1 MLETRDLTK
10 VYDNTILAVNKLNLK
25 VNPGEIYV
33 VLGANGAGKSTTISM
48 LLNFIDPTSGTAL
61 VNDIEIPKFPLEAKK
76 HLAYVSE
83 NVELY
88 RNFTA
93 RQNLEFFAKLGGRK
107 KITREELDET
117 LARVGLPEDAFKRRV
132 KTFSKGMRQRLGIAI
147 AIIKGADAV
156 LLDEPTSGLDPKGGA
171 DFLNL
176 LRELRSEGKAIFMS
190 THDIFR
196 AKEIADRIGI
206 LVGGNLVRELTRPRN
221 RSRGPRTVIPPL
233 RSRIRIGRRGCIDAG
248 FDVQTGAQSISL
260 VDTQFS
266 LSNELSAPMVTSGG
280 RTRLVTI

>member
-10 VYDNTILAVNKLNLK
+10 VYDGTILAVNKLNVK
-25 VNPGEIYV
+25 VDPGEIYV

-93 RQNLEFFAKLGGRK
+93 WQNLEFFAKLGGRK
-107 KITREELDET
+107 KVTREELDGT
-117 LARVGLPEDAFKRRV
+117 LARVGLPEESFKRRV

-147 AIIKGADAV
+147 ALVKGADAV

-176 LRELRSEGKAIFMS
+176 LRELKSEGKAIFMS

-206 LVGGNLVRELTRPRN
+206 LVGGNLVRELTRQEIE
-221 RSRGPRTVIPPL
+221 TEDLEPL
-233 RSRIRIGRRGCIDAG
+233 YLRYVAG
-248 FDVQTGAQSISL
+248 YES
-260 VDTQFS
+260 DT
-266 LSNELSAPMVTSGG
+266 EEVA
-280 RTRLVTI
+280 

>member
-10 VYDNTILAVNKLNLK
+10 VYDNTILAVNKLNVK
-25 VNPGEIYV
+25 VDAGEIYV
-33 VLGANGAGKSTTISM
+33 VLGANGAGKSTTIAM

-93 RQNLEFFAKLGGRK
+93 RQNLEFFTKLGGK
-107 KITREELDET
+107 KKVTRDELDAT
-117 LARVGLPEDAFKRRV
+117 LARVGLPEESFKRRV

-147 AIIKGADAV
+147 AIMKGADAV

-176 LRELRSEGKAIFMS
+176 LRELKSEKKAIFMS

-206 LVGGNLVRELTRPRN
+206 LVGGNLVRELTRHEIE
-221 RSRGPRTVIPPL
+221 TEDLEALYL
-233 RSRIRIGRRGCIDAG
+233 RYVAG
-248 FDVQTGAQSISL
+248 YESETEEVA
-260 VDTQFS
+260 
-266 LSNELSAPMVTSGG
+266 
-280 RTRLVTI
+280 

>member
-10 VYDNTILAVNKLNLK
+10 VYDNTILAVNELNLK
-25 VNPGEIYV
+25 IEPGEIYV
-33 VLGANGAGKSTTISM
+33 ILGANGAGKSTTISM

-93 RQNLEFFAKLGGRK
+93 RQNLEFFTKLGGK
-107 KITREELDET
+107 TKVTRDELDAT
-117 LARVGLPEDAFKRRV
+117 LARVGLPEESFKRRV

-147 AIIKGADAV
+147 AIMKGADAV

-176 LRELRSEGKAIFMS
+176 LRELKSERKAIFMS

-206 LVGGNLVRELTRPRN
+206 LVQGSLVREL
-221 RSRGPRTVIPPL
+221 SRQEIESEDLEALYL
-233 RSRIRIGRRGCIDAG
+233 RYVAG
-248 FDVQTGAQSISL
+248 YESEEEVA
-260 VDTQFS
+260 
-266 LSNELSAPMVTSGG
+266 
-280 RTRLVTI
+280 

>member
-10 VYDNTILAVNKLNLK
+10 VYDNTIRAVNELNLK
-25 VNPGEIYV
+25 IDRGEIYV
-33 VLGANGAGKSTTISM
+33 ILGANGAGKSTTISM
-48 LLNFIDPTSGTAL
+48 LLNFIDPTSGTAF

-93 RQNLEFFAKLGGRK
+93 RQNLEFFTKLGGK
-107 KITREELDET
+107 KKVTRDELDAT
-117 LARVGLPEDAFKRRV
+117 LARVGLPEESFKRRV

-147 AIIKGADAV
+147 AIMKGADAV

-206 LVGGNLVRELTRPRN
+206 LVGGNLVRELPRQEIE
-221 RSRGPRTVIPPL
+221 SEDLEALYL
-233 RSRIRIGRRGCIDAG
+233 RYVAG
-248 FDVQTGAQSISL
+248 YESEEEVA
-260 VDTQFS
+260 
-266 LSNELSAPMVTSGG
+266 
-280 RTRLVTI
+280 

>member
-10 VYDNTILAVNKLNLK
+10 VYDNTILAVNELNLK
-25 VNPGEIYV
+25 IESGEIYV
-33 VLGANGAGKSTTISM
+33 ILGANGAGKSTTISM

-93 RQNLEFFAKLGGRK
+93 RQNLEFFTKLGGK
-107 KITREELDET
+107 TKVTRDELDAT
-117 LARVGLPEDAFKRRV
+117 LARVGLPEESFKRRV

-147 AIIKGADAV
+147 AIMKGADAV

-176 LRELRSEGKAIFMS
+176 LRELKSEGKAIFMS

-206 LVGGNLVRELTRPRN
+206 LVQGSLVREL
-221 RSRGPRTVIPPL
+221 SRQEIESEDLEALYL
-233 RSRIRIGRRGCIDAG
+233 RYVAG
-248 FDVQTGAQSISL
+248 YESEEEVA
-260 VDTQFS
+260 
-266 LSNELSAPMVTSGG
+266 
-280 RTRLVTI
+280 

>member
-10 VYDNTILAVNKLNLK
+10 VYDNTIRAVNELNLK
-25 VNPGEIYV
+25 IERGEIYV
-33 VLGANGAGKSTTISM
+33 ILGANGAGKSTTISM

-93 RQNLEFFAKLGGRK
+93 RQNLEFFTKLGGK
-107 KITREELDET
+107 KRVTRDELDAT
-117 LARVGLPEDAFKRRV
+117 LARVGLPEESFKRRV
-132 KTFSKGMRQRLGIAI
+132 KTFSKGMRQRLGIAV
-147 AIIKGADAV
+147 AIMKGADAI

-196 AKEIADRIGI
+196 AKEIADRLGI
-206 LVGGNLVRELTRPRN
+206 LVSGNLVREL
-221 RSRGPRTVIPPL
+221 SRQEIETEDLEALYL
-233 RSRIRIGRRGCIDAG
+233 RYVAG
-248 FDVQTGAQSISL
+248 YESEEEVA
-260 VDTQFS
+260 
-266 LSNELSAPMVTSGG
+266 
-280 RTRLVTI
+280 

>member
-1 MLETRDLTK
+1 M
-10 VYDNTILAVNKLNLK
+10 
-25 VNPGEIYV
+25 
-33 VLGANGAGKSTTISM
+33 
-48 LLNFIDPTSGTAL
+48 
-61 VNDIEIPKFPLEAKK
+61 EAKK

-107 KITREELDET
+107 KVSREELDET
-117 LARVGLPEDAFKRRV
+117 LARVGLPAESFKRRL

-147 AIIKGADAV
+147 AIMKRASAV

-171 DFLNL
+171 EFLSL
-176 LRELRSEGKAIFMS
+176 LRTLKAEGKAIFMS

-206 LVGGNLVRELTRPRN
+206 LVQGNLVRELTREEIEKEN
-221 RSRGPRTVIPPL
+221 L
-233 RSRIRIGRRGCIDAG
+233 EELYIRYVAG
-248 FDVQTGAQSISL
+248 YG
-260 VDTQFS
+260 
-266 LSNELSAPMVTSGG
+266 EE
-280 RTRLVTI
+280 